1 MGSRLYVQMI
11 MQLAE
16 RGTYFGQYDIFKE
29 RAKFATSDAY
39 EDHYNLPKNRSL
51 IITHRRVLLLQVGA
65 VLCIF
70 VS

>member
-1 MGSRLYVQMI
+1 MM

-39 EDHYNLPKNRSL
+39 EDHFNLPKNRSL
-51 IITHRRVLLLQVGA
+51 IITHRRVLLLQVA
-65 VLCIF
+65 ESCLECQVLCSSD
-70 VS
+70 VH